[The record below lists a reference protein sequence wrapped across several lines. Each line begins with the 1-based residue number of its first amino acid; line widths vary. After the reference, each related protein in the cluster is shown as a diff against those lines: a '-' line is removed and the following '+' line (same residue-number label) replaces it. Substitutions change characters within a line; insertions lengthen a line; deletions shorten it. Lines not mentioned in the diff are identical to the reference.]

1 MKTLFRIQF
10 TSAALA
16 VLAAS
21 ILLLSACPNPVTQTT
36 FSQMMDK
43 AAPTIDI
50 LSPVSNS
57 AYTQTVTVQGTVVD
71 GGQLRSLTYTV
82 TGTLGV
88 LTTGEVPL
96 ESIAATGSYSFQF
109 GTISFSGPI
118 AVTVSAKD
126 WNENVGTAVLTL
138 TSPGSSVSS
147 FTVTPENR
155 QVTLNWEPVTGAI
168 DYTIYYTIN
177 GTLPTETYGKSAV
190 VSAPPHTISGLK
202 NGAMHVF
209 LLKARTASADYW
221 SGYERRVPLSMFTLA
236 PVVTAGYRQIAL
248 SWSQIEATDQFE
260 VLRATDP
267 AGPYMSYTGAM
278 AGTAFMDSNVA
289 DNTWY
294 YYKVRPAVSGG
305 TLSAYNGAQ
314 TIQLPPSEANRIASI
329 YTPAP
334 TQKVKVSGNYAYV
347 AAQSA
352 GLLVVD
358 ISDSGAP
365 VIVSSVSTT
374 AAADIDTNGNY
385 AYVADGAGGL
395 RVIDI
400 SNPFNPQL
408 VGSYAWGANTA
419 AISVSVAGG
428 TGGGTP
434 YLYAFVLDAFS
445 STTTAV
451 KVISVSNPASPA
463 LVTTYQK
470 SADYQFTDVEAIY
483 GGSAFP
489 TSTYLY
495 IPARKILAP
504 NPNSGIIFESYIGPP
519 PDSTVDDYRNYVY
532 PNPSPPTLSSHFRPV
547 RASVTATYVYA
558 YAVQA
563 SHMEIV
569 PTKLLVLSRS
579 TFLLTGESATIN
591 TMGGNANDISYSGAK
606 LFIADG
612 NGIQHIDVTAPA
624 TPVLGT
630 YWDTSG
636 ASQGAAT
643 NGSSVF
649 IASGAFG
656 FQTINLVKVSPVFT
670 GTLPQA
676 TSTIGFTGLAVR
688 GSYLYAAAGS
698 PSRLQIVNITSY
710 NAPVNAGSVSLTSPN
725 GVALSGDYAFIADG
739 GQGLSI
745 VRISDPANPVFV
757 TSAKLSGFASGVVV
771 RGSYAY
777 LSAWDSLQV
786 FNVEDPAAPYIIG
799 YYPAAAIVNGVD
811 VRGSLAFIADGA
823 YFDSNQFRI
832 IDLSDLLNPQL
843 IGENNSYSGAATLE
857 GVSVYGDYAFI
868 TDGSAATGGGL
879 YAVKINPPNV
889 LAPPG
894 LPSYGPCLTGPGS
907 TSGWSGGVF
916 AFGQYAFVADS
927 DQGNGLA
934 IIDIS
939 NPAALDN
946 TKLLTNLTWGATCSA
961 QQVVV
966 VGRHVFVTDN
976 NSGNSL
982 VALRIYRLF

>member
-1 MKTLFRIQF
+1 MT
-10 TSAALA
+10 
-16 VLAAS
+16 
-21 ILLLSACPNPVTQTT
+21 
-36 FSQMMDK
+36 DK
-43 AAPTIDI
+43 AAPIIDI
-50 LSPVSNS
+50 SSPASNS

-71 GGQLRSLTYTV
+71 SGQLRSLTYTV

-88 LTTGEVPL
+88 LTTGEVPVG
-96 ESIAATGSYSFQF
+96 SIGATGTYSFQF
-109 GTISFSGPI
+109 GTITFNGPI
-118 AVTVSAKD
+118 AITVSAKD
-126 WNENVGTAVLTL
+126 WNDNVSTAVLTL

-168 DYTIYYTIN
+168 DYTIYYTTN
-177 GTLPTETYGKSAV
+177 GTLPTEIYGKSVV

-209 LLKARTASADYW
+209 LLKARTASSDYW

-248 SWSQIEATDQFE
+248 SWSPIEATDQFE

-294 YYKVRPAVSGG
+294 YYKVRPAVTGG

-329 YTPAP
+329 YSPAP
-334 TQKVKVSGNYAYV
+334 TQKVNVSGNYAYV

-358 ISDSGAP
+358 ISDPGAP
-365 VIVSSVSTT
+365 VIVSSVATT
-374 AAADIDTNGNY
+374 SATDVDINGNY

-395 RVIDI
+395 QVFDI
-400 SNPFNPQL
+400 ANPLNPQL
-408 VGSYAWGANTA
+408 VGSYTWGANTA
-419 AISVSVAGG
+419 ATSVSVAGG
-428 TGGGTP
+428 PGGGTP

-451 KVISVSNPASPA
+451 KVINVANPASPT

-483 GGSAFP
+483 GGSAYP
-489 TSTYLY
+489 NSTYLY

-519 PDSTVDDYRNYVY
+519 PDSTVDDYRNYIY
-532 PNPSPPTLSSHFRPV
+532 PNPGTLTSHFRPI
-547 RASVTATYVYA
+547 RASVS
-558 YAVQA
+558 A
-563 SHMEIV
+563 S
-569 PTKLLVLSRS
+569 
-579 TFLLTGESATIN
+579 
-591 TMGGNANDISYSGAK
+591 GNANDVSYSGTK
-606 LFIADG
+606 VFVADG
-612 NGIQHIDVTAPA
+612 NGIQHIDVTTPSA
-624 TPVLGT
+624 PVLKT

-636 ASQGAAT
+636 ASQGVAT
-643 NGSSVF
+643 NGNTTFV
-649 IASGAFG
+649 ASGAFG
-656 FQTINLVKVSPVFT
+656 FQTINLVKISPVFT

-725 GVALSGDYAFIADG
+725 GVALSGDYAFVADG

-771 RGSYAY
+771 HGSYAY

-786 FNVEDPAAPYIIG
+786 FNVEDPAAPYIIC

-811 VRGSLAFIADGA
+811 VRGSLAFITDGA

-843 IGENNSYSGAATLE
+843 IGENNSYGGEATLE
-857 GVSVYGDYAFI
+857 GISVYGDYAFI
-868 TDGSAATGGGL
+868 TDGSAATSGGL

-889 LAPPG
+889 LEPLG

-939 NPAALDN
+939 
-946 TKLLTNLTWGATCSA
+946 
-961 QQVVV
+961 
-966 VGRHVFVTDN
+966 
-976 NSGNSL
+976 
-982 VALRIYRLF
+982 